1 MNADSVFTVIDYT
14 SFKSL
19 RIDFHIVWNT
29 KNTKKYVPILKTQ
42 QHFVKQLAVCCIKAA
57 LIVWGFFGN
66 SGEAGQAATTWLTC

>member
-19 RIDFHIVWNT
+19 RIDFHIVWNI
-29 KNTKKYVPILKTQ
+29 KMTKKYVQILKTQ

-57 LIVWGFFGN
+57 LIVWGFL
-66 SGEAGQAATTWLTC
+66 ATRGKPDKLQPLD